1 MRLADD
7 HPEDA
12 TAAAEVW
19 GRRGARRALVGRV
32 VVDVVLPLVV
42 YYVLR
47 ALGADVLA
55 ATLAAGAVPAANAAL
70 VAARSRRV
78 DVAGLVVVSL
88 FVAGGALS
96 VVTGDARLL
105 YIKDGWLTGL
115 LGAWVLLS
123 LAMKRPFMLHLGTVI
138 ATAKV
143 GDAGAAAWQ
152 QRWSDDPVFRRRL
165 RLVSVVVGVV
175 LMLDAVARIAIA
187 SVIDLDAVATVTN
200 VQYVVMLAGLLS
212 WFFWYT
218 ARHGLRA

>member
-1 MRLADD
+1 VRPVGNDVPPTPA
-7 HPEDA
+7 A
-12 TAAAEVW
+12 TA
-19 GRRGARRALVGRV
+19 GRTGQGARRALVGRV
-32 VVDVVLPLVV
+32 LVDVVLPLVV
-42 YYVLR
+42 YYALR
-47 ALGADVLA
+47 ALGAGVLT

-78 DVAGLVVVSL
+78 DIAGLVVVSL
-88 FVAGGALS
+88 FLAGGTLS

-123 LAMKRPFMLHLGTVI
+123 LTMKRPFMLHLGTVI

-152 QRWSDDPVFRRRL
+152 RRWVDDPVFRRRL

-175 LMLDAVARIAIA
+175 LMLDALVRVVIA
-187 SVIDLDAVATVTN
+187 SVVDLDAVATLTN

>member
-1 MRLADD
+1 MRTVDD
-7 HPEDA
+7 DPEDA
-12 TAAAEVW
+12 TAAAEV
-19 GRRGARRALVGRV
+19 RVSARRALVGRV
-32 VVDVVLPLVV
+32 VVDAVLPLVV

-152 QRWSDDPVFRRRL
+152 RRWIDDPVFRRRL

-175 LMLDAVARIAIA
+175 LMLDAVVRIAIA

>member
-1 MRLADD
+1 MRPARNS
-7 HPEDA
+7 PQPVVA
-12 TAAAEVW
+12 GAPTRT
-19 GRRGARRALVGRV
+19 GGSARRALVGRV
-32 VVDVVLPLVV
+32 VVDAILPLVV
-42 YYVLR
+42 YYALR
-47 ALGADVLA
+47 ALGAGVLA
-55 ATLAAGAVPAANAAL
+55 ATLAAGAVPAANSAL
-70 VAARSRRV
+70 VAVRSRRV

-88 FVAGGALS
+88 FLAGGALS

-143 GDAGAAAWQ
+143 GDEGAAAWQ
-152 QRWSDDPVFRRRL
+152 QRWIDDRVFRHRL

-175 LMLDAVARIAIA
+175 LMLDALVRVAIA
-187 SVIDLDAVATVTN
+187 SVVDLDTVATITN

>member
-1 MRLADD
+1 MRLVDD
-7 HPEDA
+7 DPKDA
-12 TAAAEVW
+12 TDAAEVRV
-19 GRRGARRALVGRV
+19 RRGARRALVGRV
-32 VVDVVLPLVV
+32 VVDAVLPLVV
-42 YYVLR
+42 YYALR
-47 ALGADVLA
+47 AMGADVLA

-123 LAMKRPFMLHLGTVI
+123 LTMKRPFMLHLGTVI

-152 QRWSDDPVFRRRL
+152 RRWIDDPVFRRRL

-175 LMLDAVARIAIA
+175 LLLDAVVRVAIA

>member
-1 MRLADD
+1 MRPVDS
-7 HPEDA
+7 DA
-12 TAAAEVW
+12 EEAVAGAAT
-19 GRRGARRALVGRV
+19 RMRQDARRALVGRV
-32 VVDVVLPLVV
+32 VVDAVLPLVV
-42 YYVLR
+42 YYALR
-47 ALGADVLA
+47 AMGADVLA

-88 FVAGGALS
+88 FVAGGVLS

-143 GDAGAAAWQ
+143 GDVGAAAWQ
-152 QRWSDDPVFRRRL
+152 QRWIDDPVFRRRL

-175 LMLDAVARIAIA
+175 LMLDALVRVAIA
-187 SVIDLDAVATVTN
+187 SMIDLDAVPTVTN
-200 VQYVVMLAGLLS
+200 VQYAVMLAGLLS

>member
-1 MRLADD
+1 MRLVDD
-7 HPEDA
+7 DPKDA
-12 TAAAEVW
+12 TDAAEVRV
-19 GRRGARRALVGRV
+19 RRGARRALVGRV
-32 VVDVVLPLVV
+32 VVDAVLPLVV
-42 YYVLR
+42 YYALR
-47 ALGADVLA
+47 AIGADVLA

-123 LAMKRPFMLHLGTVI
+123 LTMKRPFMLHLGTVI

-152 QRWSDDPVFRRRL
+152 RRWIDDPVFRRRL

-175 LMLDAVARIAIA
+175 LLLDAVVRVAIA

>member
-1 MRLADD
+1 MR
-7 HPEDA
+7 PVRNDA
-12 TAAAEVW
+12 QPTPTAA
-19 GRRGARRALVGRV
+19 GRPGQGARRALAGRI
-32 VVDVVLPLVV
+32 VVDVVLPLLV
-42 YYVLR
+42 YYALR
-47 ALGADVLA
+47 ALGAGVLA

-70 VAARSRRV
+70 VAARSRRI

-88 FVAGGALS
+88 FLAGGALS

-105 YIKDGWLTGL
+105 YVKDGWLTGL

-123 LAMKRPFMLHLGTVI
+123 LTMKRPFMLHLGTVI

-143 GDAGAAAWQ
+143 GAAGAAAWQ
-152 QRWSDDPVFRRRL
+152 QRWTDDPVFRRRL

-175 LMLDAVARIAIA
+175 LMLDALVRVAIA
-187 SVIDLDAVATVTN
+187 MVVDLDVVATLTN

-218 ARHGLRA
+218 ARHGLRS